1 MIRSWFKSA
10 SMLLHFVMF
19 GYFFLFFIAKLIK
32 HIILSRNVFFFS
44 FSGFIGDFSF
54 WRGTSKK
61 NVSFSVKFS
70 EKSVRCHHR
79 LKEAVR
85 TRPYGEFWPGD
96 ATISSITLSKL
107 RELRHLSNMTRVHF
121 NPVLPYVYPI
131 GFIKY
136 KDCNASIQVSNQY
149 FKIIFLSST

>member
-1 MIRSWFKSA
+1 MVQVCVYAVTFCDFW
-10 SMLLHFVMF
+10 L
-19 GYFFLFFIAKLIK
+19 LFFIFYCKTDK
-32 HIILSRNVFFFS
+32 THYSVKKCVFFFS

-54 WRGTSKK
+54 WHGSSKK

-70 EKSVRCHHR
+70 EKSARCHHR

-96 ATISSITLSKL
+96 AAISSITLSKL

-121 NPVLPYVYPI
+121 NPVLPYIYPI